1 MMGLIVVIG
10 RVQDTKKELDSV
22 VRKDENLKAILAP
35 IEGSS
40 ALKNIRSWY

>member
-22 VRKDENLKAILAP
+22 DRKDENLKAILAL
-35 IEGSS
+35 